1 MFYRFT
7 FDLISKPFLLLIV
20 ILFILFHLQK
30 LPKNEVIW
38 FWFPVAFSI
47 ELTYHSGS
55 LDISHVSI
63 CSSPFKCLENEK
75 LSNGQLKLQAHW
87 THWTVPAK
95 TAKCRDF
102 TFSLFILFIFCL
114 FLLEVTTSRDRQRV
128 WGIVFISIRPREMR
142 DDAKS
147 YDLLVLEFNFIEYN
161 DTGCGALCITARL
174 ENLFNWIFGT
184 FFLFTRFR
192 GNYKIDW

>member
-47 ELTYHSGS
+47 ELTYDSGS

-95 TAKCRDF
+95 TAVSRF
-102 TFSLFILFIFCL
+102 YIQFVYFVYILFVFAESNDIPRSA
-114 FLLEVTTSRDRQRV
+114 TSLGNCFHFHSAEGNARRREKL
-128 WGIVFISIRPREMR
+128 WSIGLGI
-142 DDAKS
+142 
-147 YDLLVLEFNFIEYN
+147 
-161 DTGCGALCITARL
+161 
-174 ENLFNWIFGT
+174 
-184 FFLFTRFR
+184 
-192 GNYKIDW
+192 